1 VSVARVARP
10 DDAADV
16 IRLASIMYGAMGLD
30 VSGSEWR
37 ENAERMIQERNDSDD
52 CAVFVVDDDERI
64 VSCGGV
70 TVATRL
76 PGPGVPTAKYG
87 YIQWMVTD
95 PVYRR
100 RGHARAVFEA
110 LLGWLRDH
118 GVRNAELHATRE
130 GEPLYRSYGFDDP
143 RYPQLRAGL
152 EG

>member
-1 VSVARVARP
+1 VSPARLARP
-10 DDAADV
+10 DEAADV

-30 VSGSEWR
+30 VSPPEWR
-37 ENAERMIQERNDSDD
+37 ENAERTIRERNGSDD
-52 CAVFVVDDDERI
+52 CTVFVVEDEGRI

-76 PGPGVPTAKYG
+76 PGPGVPTARYG
-87 YIQWMVTD
+87 YVQWMATD
-95 PVYRR
+95 PMYRR

-110 LLGWLRDH
+110 LLDWLREH
-118 GVRNAELHATRE
+118 GVHNVELHATPE